1 MGKRERERESSHDD
15 GGEMRDL
22 DGSCKTNINEYTRKA
37 TIQYNTI
44 QFVHS
49 SGPETVNVF
58 KRLKS

>member
-1 MGKRERERESSHDD
+1 
-15 GGEMRDL
+15 MRDL
-22 DGSCKTNINEYTRKA
+22 DGSCKTNINEYTHKA